1 MLRCNI
7 ALAANGVNSQLSAAA
22 DGGIYEPADPLI
34 LYSVDKSLFS
44 YLARV
49 LLSYRGTEICQLERA
64 MEAQENQVALPMRS
78 HTILGVCEAIGED
91 FGFNPTFLRVPFA
104 AIVLYSPMIAIGAYL
119 ALGGVVLAS
128 RLLFP
133 KAKAQAIVESGEKA
147 PAANEQQRELA
158 RAA

>member
-1 MLRCNI
+1 
-7 ALAANGVNSQLSAAA
+7 
-22 DGGIYEPADPLI
+22 
-34 LYSVDKSLFS
+34 
-44 YLARV
+44 
-49 LLSYRGTEICQLERA
+49 

-119 ALGGVVLAS
+119 ALGVVVLAS

-133 KAKAQAIVESGEKA
+133 KAQAIVESGEKA